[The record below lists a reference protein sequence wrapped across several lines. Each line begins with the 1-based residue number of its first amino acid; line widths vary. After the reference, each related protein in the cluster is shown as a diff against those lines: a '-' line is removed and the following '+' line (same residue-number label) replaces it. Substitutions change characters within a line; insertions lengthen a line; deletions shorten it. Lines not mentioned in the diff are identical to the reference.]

1 MLSNSK
7 YVYTLT
13 KLPSSFYSFLFEASV
28 FDGIKLASS
37 DAIYLLVLS
46 SESHVMLLLG
56 KYFMLMSGVTGPGY
70 KDRPS

>member
-13 KLPSSFYSFLFEASV
+13 KLPSSFYSFLFDASV

-37 DAIYLLVLS
+37 DIFASSVLRVS
-46 SESHVMLLLG
+46 CHVAAWKIL
-56 KYFMLMSGVTGPGY
+56 YVDEWSN
-70 KDRPS
+70 RPRL